1 MSHAT
6 MSLIGL
12 YNFCP
17 DLFDDM
23 SLPAGIDKD
32 LAINSILLRCGEQE
46 VLYSDPRFLK
56 PAIGVWSD
64 KHYFTFDKWKKALDE
79 DFNPLYNYDR
89 HEEYTD
95 NRVVNENE
103 KNQNVNSELGSDKR
117 KSDSVSNGAT
127 SNSSTQNDNTSAYD
141 STGYQPK
148 DQTINNGNGTSNDL
162 TQSESES
169 QTATNATMQSDK
181 NRNMGEVMRHDAH
194 LYGNIGVTT
203 SVQMLKEYVGFYK
216 DFNLYEQIAGLFA
229 DDFVIGIF

>member
-23 SLPAGIDKD
+23 SLPAGIDRD

-79 DFNPLYNYDR
+79 EFNPLYNYDR

-95 NRVVNENE
+95 NKVVNEKTGNKS
-103 KNQNVNSELGSDKR
+103 KNS
-117 KSDSVSNGAT
+117 SVSNSIG
-127 SNSSTQNDNTSAYD
+127 SNTSESEDKTSAFD
-141 STGYQPK
+141 SATYQPK
-148 DQTINNGNGTSNDL
+148 DKNNASGSSSMNDVSNSVND
-162 TQSESES
+162 TEGSRN
-169 QTATNATMQSDK
+169 NA
-181 NRNMGEVMRHDAH
+181 EVIRHDAH

-203 SVQMLKEYVGFYK
+203 SVAMLKEFTGFYK
-216 DFNLYEQIAGLFA
+216 DFNIYEQIAGLFA
-229 DDFVIGIF
+229 DEFIIGVF